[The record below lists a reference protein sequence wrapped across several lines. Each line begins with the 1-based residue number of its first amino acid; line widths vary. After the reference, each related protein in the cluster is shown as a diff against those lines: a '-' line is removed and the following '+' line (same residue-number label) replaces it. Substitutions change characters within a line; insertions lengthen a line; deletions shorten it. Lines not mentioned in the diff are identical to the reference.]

1 MRGAGEYSVHFS
13 GVVEGYRL
21 PDDIIQGDIIAR
33 LLQDGDYTW
42 TIVATDEDGVVEQ
55 TQGQIE
61 IVDADPELPEIRD
74 FNLDKHTFSPNQDG
88 LDDRVKPQFDLTKE
102 VEELRVFLL
111 LPDGVEMPITEL
123 ERDVPAKMPGYHV
136 YDYDGGVDNKA
147 TPPEDGTYPIIA
159 IARDAE
165 GQQVR
170 AEKRLMIQFGGVP
183 RAEFVA
189 PPIGDTL
196 RFEETAVSLCDTLQ
210 FEVTI
215 ENYGDTPIRTT
226 GPTPSTI
233 YDSNWNYNT
242 LGWGTE
248 SGAWRVGIG
257 YENALSDYPFRWAIG
272 EEADLQEIGGH
283 LYLMPGERT
292 IVTGSIRIIDVLGER
307 NPQPMWVGL
316 IHEDVEISQFNQRVD
331 AQAIRID
338 LPDPDNIQPCNPREI
353 PMR

>member
-1 MRGAGEYSVHFS
+1 
-13 GVVEGYRL
+13 
-21 PDDIIQGDIIAR
+21 QIA
-33 LLQDGDYTW
+33 
-42 TIVATDEDGVVEQ
+42 IVN
-55 TQGQIE
+55 
-61 IVDADPELPEIRD
+61 ADPHLPEIRD

-88 LDDRVKPQFDLTKE
+88 LADRVKPQFDLTKE

-111 LPDGVEMPITEL
+111 LSDGVEMPITEL

-136 YDYDGGVDNKA
+136 YDYDGGVDRKA
-147 TPPEDGTYPIIA
+147 TPPEDGTYPVIA

-165 GQQVR
+165 GQQIR
-170 AEKRLMIQFGGVP
+170 AEQSLTIQFGGVP
-183 RAEFVA
+183 RAEFVS

-196 RFEETAVSLCDTLQ
+196 RFEATAVSLCDTLQ

-226 GPTPSTI
+226 GPAPNI
-233 YDSNWNYNT
+233 VYDSSWNYNT

-272 EEADLQEIGGH
+272 TEADLQEIDGH

-292 IVTGSIRIIDVLGER
+292 IVTGSIRIPDVLGER

-331 AQAIRID
+331 AKAIRID
-338 LPDPDNIQPCNPREI
+338 LPDPGNIQPCQPREI
-353 PMR
+353 PKR